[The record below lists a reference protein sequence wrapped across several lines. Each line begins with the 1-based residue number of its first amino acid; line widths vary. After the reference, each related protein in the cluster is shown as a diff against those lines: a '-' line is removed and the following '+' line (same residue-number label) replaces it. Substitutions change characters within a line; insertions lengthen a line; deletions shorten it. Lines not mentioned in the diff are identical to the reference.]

1 MPSPRLRS
9 SSRTFQ
15 TSVWFGQ
22 IAFSRR
28 GCRRVDLYLLGD
40 GAQHR
45 KCVIKMLTTSK
56 NVSDVS
62 YYAK

>member
-1 MPSPRLRS
+1 M
-9 SSRTFQ
+9 
-15 TSVWFGQ
+15 WFGQ

-28 GCRRVDLYLLGD
+28 RCRRVDLYLLGD

>member
-1 MPSPRLRS
+1 M
-9 SSRTFQ
+9 
-15 TSVWFGQ
+15 WFGQ

-45 KCVIKMLTTSK
+45 KCVIKKMLTTSKK